1 MGSILVVAA
10 AVILGLLVVWVM
22 LFGKPPKKSLPLIQK
37 RLMTEREREAI
48 IALEALFPECRIHS
62 QVAMAAILTT
72 KKGLQKTERSGLR
85 NRFDR
90 KIIDFV
96 IEQRVNGEILAIVEL
111 DDKTHNAAKDAER
124 DKLTAAAGYRT
135 VRVPP
140 RTRLDNATLA
150 PLFAE
155 QAKDVSN

>member
-1 MGSILVVAA
+1 MGSILVIAA
-10 AVILGLLVVWVM
+10 AVILGVLVVWAM
-22 LFGKPPKKSLPLIQK
+22 LSRNHPKKSLPLIQK

-48 IALEALFPECRIHS
+48 LALEALFPECRIHS

-72 KKGLQKTERSGLR
+72 KKGLEKTERSGLR

-96 IEQRVNGEILAIVEL
+96 IEHRVNGEILAIVEL
-111 DDKTHNAAKDAER
+111 DDKSHNAAKDAER
-124 DKLTAAAGYRT
+124 DKITAAAGYRT
-135 VRVPP
+135 IRIPP
-140 RTRLDNATLA
+140 RTSLEIAALA

-155 QAKDVSN
+155 RQQEAA